1 MYTELKQK
9 TQSVDAIIERQKRL
23 ENLNKAL
30 RERQGSRC
38 GFRVPKSAIIM
49 NIQTSYNGG
58 VDTAS
63 TVDNLSPMQ
72 FNRRATVQIVEK

>member
-1 MYTELKQK
+1 
-9 TQSVDAIIERQKRL
+9 
-23 ENLNKAL
+23 
-30 RERQGSRC
+30 
-38 GFRVPKSAIIM
+38 M